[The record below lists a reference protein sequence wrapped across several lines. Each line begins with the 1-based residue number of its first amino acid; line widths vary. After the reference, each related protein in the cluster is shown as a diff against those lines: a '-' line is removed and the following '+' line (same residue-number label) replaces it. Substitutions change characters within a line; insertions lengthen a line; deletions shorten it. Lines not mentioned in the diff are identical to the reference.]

1 MGTTAQS
8 AVYTLTNGDL
18 QKTAK
23 MSIFAKYEYPKNKL
37 YVNSRIPMN
46 NQFKLSHLLI
56 TAGGLVILIAILL
69 FGVPIYKVWQQEM
82 TGKAE
87 LSRAEQN
94 RQIRIQ
100 EAKAKKE
107 AAVFEAEAE
116 VERAKGVAA
125 ANKIIG
131 ESLNEN
137 ENYLRYLWIQS
148 LNDGNSE
155 TIYVPTE
162 ANLPIL
168 EADRFSLKPKKGET
182 K

>member
-1 MGTTAQS
+1 
-8 AVYTLTNGDL
+8 
-18 QKTAK
+18 
-23 MSIFAKYEYPKNKL
+23 MSNFLN
-37 YVNSRIPMN
+37 MN
-46 NQFKLSHLLI
+46 NQLKLSHILLTIGGI
-56 TAGGLVILIAILL
+56 TLLALILL
-69 FGVPIYKVWQQEM
+69 FGVPVYNVWQQEM

-100 EAKAKKE
+100 EAKAKRE

-116 VERAKGVAA
+116 VERAKGVAQ

-168 EADRFSLKPKKGET
+168 EADRFSQPKRKGAE
-182 K
+182 

>member
-1 MGTTAQS
+1 M
-8 AVYTLTNGDL
+8 
-18 QKTAK
+18 KTQLK
-23 MSIFAKYEYPKNKL
+23 T
-37 YVNSRIPMN
+37 
-46 NQFKLSHLLI
+46 SHLLI
-56 TAGGLVILIAILL
+56 LLTLVVAFIAVLM
-69 FGVPIYKVWQQEM
+69 FGVPVYKVWQQEM

-148 LNDGNSE
+148 LSDGNSE

-168 EADRFSLKPKKGET
+168 EAGRFDTKRKKGAE
-182 K
+182 

>member
-1 MGTTAQS
+1 
-8 AVYTLTNGDL
+8 
-18 QKTAK
+18 
-23 MSIFAKYEYPKNKL
+23 
-37 YVNSRIPMN
+37 MN
-46 NQFKLSHLLI
+46 NRLKFSHILLSI
-56 TAGGLVILIAILL
+56 GGIVLVAAILL

-116 VERAKGVAA
+116 VERAKGVAR

-148 LNDGNSE
+148 LNDGNAE

-168 EADRFSLKPKKGET
+168 EADRFSQPKKKGTE
-182 K
+182 

>member
-1 MGTTAQS
+1 
-8 AVYTLTNGDL
+8 
-18 QKTAK
+18 
-23 MSIFAKYEYPKNKL
+23 
-37 YVNSRIPMN
+37 MN
-46 NQFKLSHLLI
+46 NQLKLSHILLTI
-56 TAGGLVILIAILL
+56 GGIALLALILL
-69 FGVPIYKVWQQEM
+69 FGVPVYNVWQQEM

-116 VERAKGVAA
+116 VERAKGVAQ

-168 EADRFSLKPKKGET
+168 EAERFSQPKKKGGE
-182 K
+182 

>member
-1 MGTTAQS
+1 
-8 AVYTLTNGDL
+8 
-18 QKTAK
+18 
-23 MSIFAKYEYPKNKL
+23 
-37 YVNSRIPMN
+37 MN
-46 NQFKLSHLLI
+46 NQLKLSHILLTI
-56 TAGGLVILIAILL
+56 GGIALLALILL
-69 FGVPIYKVWQQEM
+69 FGVPVYNVWQQEM

-116 VERAKGVAA
+116 VERAKGVAQ

-168 EADRFSLKPKKGET
+168 EADRFSQPKRKGAE
-182 K
+182 

>member
-1 MGTTAQS
+1 
-8 AVYTLTNGDL
+8 
-18 QKTAK
+18 
-23 MSIFAKYEYPKNKL
+23 
-37 YVNSRIPMN
+37 MN
-46 NQFKLSHLLI
+46 NQLKLSHILLTI
-56 TAGGLVILIAILL
+56 GGIALLALILL
-69 FGVPIYKVWQQEM
+69 FGVPVYNVWQQEM

-100 EAKAKKE
+100 EAKAKRE

-116 VERAKGVAA
+116 VERAKGVAQG
-125 ANKIIG
+125 NKIIG

-148 LNDGNSE
+148 LNDGNAE

-168 EADRFSLKPKKGET
+168 EADRFSQPKRKGAE
-182 K
+182 

>member
-1 MGTTAQS
+1 
-8 AVYTLTNGDL
+8 
-18 QKTAK
+18 
-23 MSIFAKYEYPKNKL
+23 MSNFLN
-37 YVNSRIPMN
+37 MN
-46 NQFKLSHLLI
+46 NQLKLSHILLTI
-56 TAGGLVILIAILL
+56 GGIALLALILL
-69 FGVPIYKVWQQEM
+69 FGVPVYNVWQQEM

-116 VERAKGVAA
+116 VERAKGVAQ

-148 LNDGNSE
+148 LNDGNAE
-155 TIYVPTE
+155 AIYVPTE

-168 EADRFSLKPKKGET
+168 EADRFSQPKRKGAE
-182 K
+182 

>member
-1 MGTTAQS
+1 
-8 AVYTLTNGDL
+8 
-18 QKTAK
+18 
-23 MSIFAKYEYPKNKL
+23 
-37 YVNSRIPMN
+37 MN
-46 NQFKLSHLLI
+46 NQLKLSHILWTFGGIALL
-56 TAGGLVILIAILL
+56 ALILL
-69 FGVPIYKVWQQEM
+69 FGVPVYNVWQQEM

-116 VERAKGVAA
+116 VERAKGVAQ

-148 LNDGNSE
+148 LNDGNAE

-168 EADRFSLKPKKGET
+168 EADRFSQPKRKGTE
-182 K
+182 

>member
-1 MGTTAQS
+1 
-8 AVYTLTNGDL
+8 
-18 QKTAK
+18 
-23 MSIFAKYEYPKNKL
+23 
-37 YVNSRIPMN
+37 MN
-46 NQFKLSHLLI
+46 NPIKFHHILI
-56 TAGGLVILIAILL
+56 TLALFFLIIACLM

-131 ESLNEN
+131 ASLSEN

-148 LNDGNSE
+148 LYEGNSDV
-155 TIYVPTE
+155 IYVPTE

-168 EADRFSLKPKKGET
+168 EANRFSQQKK
-182 K
+182 

>member
-1 MGTTAQS
+1 MKE
-8 AVYTLTNGDL
+8 L
-18 QKTAK
+18 
-23 MSIFAKYEYPKNKL
+23 
-37 YVNSRIPMN
+37 
-46 NQFKLSHLLI
+46 KLSGLI
-56 TAGGLVILIAILL
+56 TIVVIATVVLLGLFVV
-69 FGVPIYKVWQQEM
+69 GPIYKVWQQEM
-82 TGKAE
+82 TGKTE
-87 LSRAEQN
+87 LKRAEQN

-107 AAVFEAEAE
+107 AAVYEAEAE
-116 VERAKGVAA
+116 VERAKGVAQ

-131 ESLNEN
+131 ESLNQN

-168 EADRFSLKPKKGET
+168 EAERLNQPKK
-182 K
+182 

>member
-1 MGTTAQS
+1 
-8 AVYTLTNGDL
+8 
-18 QKTAK
+18 
-23 MSIFAKYEYPKNKL
+23 MSNFLN
-37 YVNSRIPMN
+37 MN
-46 NQFKLSHLLI
+46 NQLKLSHILLTI
-56 TAGGLVILIAILL
+56 GGIALLALVLL
-69 FGVPIYKVWQQEM
+69 FGVPVYNVWQQEM

-100 EAKAKKE
+100 EAKAKRE

-116 VERAKGVAA
+116 VERAKGVAQ

-148 LNDGNSE
+148 LNDGNAE

-168 EADRFSLKPKKGET
+168 EADRFSQPKRKGAE
-182 K
+182 

>member
-1 MGTTAQS
+1 
-8 AVYTLTNGDL
+8 
-18 QKTAK
+18 
-23 MSIFAKYEYPKNKL
+23 
-37 YVNSRIPMN
+37 MN
-46 NQFKLSHLLI
+46 NPIKFHHILI
-56 TAGGLVILIAILL
+56 TLAIFFLIIACLM

-131 ESLNEN
+131 ASLSEN

-148 LNDGNSE
+148 LYEGNSDV
-155 TIYVPTE
+155 IYVPTE

-168 EADRFSLKPKKGET
+168 EANRFSQQKK
-182 K
+182 

>member
-1 MGTTAQS
+1 
-8 AVYTLTNGDL
+8 
-18 QKTAK
+18 
-23 MSIFAKYEYPKNKL
+23 MSNFLN
-37 YVNSRIPMN
+37 MN
-46 NQFKLSHLLI
+46 NQLKLSHILLTIGGI
-56 TAGGLVILIAILL
+56 TLLALILL
-69 FGVPIYKVWQQEM
+69 FGVPVYNVWQQEM

-116 VERAKGVAA
+116 VERAKGVAQ

-148 LNDGNSE
+148 LNDGNAE

-168 EADRFSLKPKKGET
+168 EADRFSQPKRKGAE
-182 K
+182 

>member
-1 MGTTAQS
+1 MKE
-8 AVYTLTNGDL
+8 L
-18 QKTAK
+18 
-23 MSIFAKYEYPKNKL
+23 
-37 YVNSRIPMN
+37 
-46 NQFKLSHLLI
+46 KLSGLI
-56 TAGGLVILIAILL
+56 TIVVIATVVLLGLFVV
-69 FGVPIYKVWQQEM
+69 GPIYKVWQQEM

-87 LSRAEQN
+87 LKRAEQN

-107 AAVFEAEAE
+107 AAVYEAEAE
-116 VERAKGVAA
+116 VERAKGVAQ

-131 ESLNEN
+131 ESLNQN

-168 EADRFSLKPKKGET
+168 EAERLNQPKK
-182 K
+182 